1 MASGIGDIK
10 TFVFFSKYLNKAVE
24 YIFLTVCLRNHE
36 NQSKHEF
43 DHNADT
49 WNIWKITW
57 ITEICFCMS
66 VLKKKFIPIVT
77 HSCMLSR
84 LNCVQPCA
92 IPLTVAC
99 QAPLSM
105 GFSRQEYGVSC
116 HALLQ
121 GTFPTQGLNLHL
133 LHWQA
138 DSLSLVWPGKPFYS
152 YAITQN
158 DSIHVYLI

>member
-1 MASGIGDIK
+1 MVSGIGDIN
-10 TFVFFSKYLNKAVE
+10 TSVFFSKHLNKTIE
-24 YIFLTVCLRNHE
+24 HIFLTVYLRNHE

-57 ITEICFCMS
+57 ITEICFYMS
-66 VLKKKFIPIVT
+66 VLKKNFIPIVT

-84 LNCVQPCA
+84 LSCVQLCA

-99 QAPLSM
+99 WAPLSM

-121 GTFPTQGLNLHL
+121 GIFPTQGLNLHL

-138 DSLSLVWPGKPFYS
+138 GSLSLVWPGKPIYS